1 MQQRLEAEVAMTET
15 NDNEVTLEVLE
26 RQFDRIQF
34 LFTRVDAKVNAVLA
48 IASGQIAIASVGVAG
63 GNWKQLSLLFPA
75 VLFLISM
82 TLTMINLYRC
92 TFPEVKR
99 GGGDSLVY
107 FAQIARLGR
116 EKYVQRAV
124 GCSIDEWKKD
134 VAIQTW
140 KTAHIAQRK
149 FKYLKQATIF
159 SLASLVPWTW
169 LLILST
175 WNR

>member
-1 MQQRLEAEVAMTET
+1 MTQADEEVDLEA
-15 NDNEVTLEVLE
+15 LE
-26 RQFDRIQF
+26 RQFDRIGF
-34 LFTRVDAKVNAVLA
+34 LFTRVDAKVNAILA
-48 IASGQIAIASVGVAG
+48 IASGQIAIASVGIG
-63 GNWKQLSLLFPA
+63 GDWKHLSLLLPA
-75 VLFLISM
+75 ILFLASM

-107 FAQIARLGR
+107 FAQIARLSR

-124 GCSIDEWKKD
+124 SCSVDEWKKD
-134 VAIQTW
+134 VATQTW

-169 LLILST
+169 LLVLST

>member
-1 MQQRLEAEVAMTET
+1 MKRGAPAKRSLMTQADEEVDLEA
-15 NDNEVTLEVLE
+15 LE
-26 RQFDRIQF
+26 RQFDRIGF
-34 LFTRVDAKVNAVLA
+34 LFTRVDAKVNAILA
-48 IASGQIAIASVGVAG
+48 IASGQIAIASVGIG
-63 GNWKQLSLLFPA
+63 GDWKHLSLLLPA
-75 VLFLISM
+75 ILFLASM

-107 FAQIARLGR
+107 FAQIARLSR

-124 GCSIDEWKKD
+124 SCSVDEWKKD
-134 VAIQTW
+134 VATQTW

-169 LLILST
+169 LLVLST